1 MRGGR
6 RETGKKS
13 RCIAVAGNRE
23 LADTEDVLK
32 SLQLN
37 RTMTVNPLR
46 PFAGAAFSLLTMTAL
61 PTAAADLTG
70 QEPVSVTIKLGEVD
84 GRHRFTP
91 DSLTLE
97 AGRLYALRLENAGT
111 QPYYF
116 GSPGLA
122 DAVYTRKVVAKDAA
136 GKVVA
141 EIYGPVRR
149 IERSAGNAGEWWVLP
164 VRTGRFD
171 DVTSTKKLAE
181 AGMRATIEVK

>member
-1 MRGGR
+1 
-6 RETGKKS
+6 
-13 RCIAVAGNRE
+13 
-23 LADTEDVLK
+23 
-32 SLQLN
+32 
-37 RTMTVNPLR
+37 MTVNLLR
-46 PFAGAAFSLLTMTAL
+46 SFAGAVLATLTMTAL
-61 PTAAADLTG
+61 QTAAADLTK
-70 QEPVSVTIKLGEVD
+70 QEPVTVTIKLGEKD
-84 GRHRFTP
+84 GQHRFTP

-97 AGRLYALRLENAGT
+97 AGKLYALLLENAGT

-116 GSPGLA
+116 GSSGLA

-149 IERSAGNAGEWWVLP
+149 IEISVGHTVEWWFLP

>member
-1 MRGGR
+1 M
-6 RETGKKS
+6 
-13 RCIAVAGNRE
+13 E
-23 LADTEDVLK
+23 LIVDG
-32 SLQLN
+32 
-37 RTMTVNPLR
+37 TMTVNSPK
-46 PFAGAAFSLLTMTAL
+46 PFAGLVSALLMVFAL
-61 PTAAADLTG
+61 PSAAADLTK
-70 QEPVSVTIKLGEVD
+70 QEPVTVNMRLGEME

-97 AGRLYALRLENAGT
+97 AGKLYSLRLENAGT

-116 GSPGLA
+116 GSAGLA

-149 IERSAGNAGEWWVLP
+149 IEISAGHTVEWWFLP
-164 VRTGRFD
+164 VRTGTFD

>member
-1 MRGGR
+1 VQ
-6 RETGKKS
+6 TG
-13 RCIAVAGNRE
+13 VRE
-23 LADTEDVLK
+23 LAGIRDVLTA
-32 SLQLN
+32 STIAG
-37 RTMTVNPLR
+37 TMTVTHPRPLAR
-46 PFAGAAFSLLTMTAL
+46 AVFAMLTMTAL
-61 PTAAADLTG
+61 PAAAADLTK
-70 QEPVSVTIKLGEVD
+70 QEPVTVTIRLGEVE
-84 GRHRFTP
+84 GQHRFTP

-97 AGRLYALRLENAGT
+97 AGKLYTLRLENTGT

-116 GSPGLA
+116 GSAGLA

-149 IERSAGNAGEWWVLP
+149 IEISAGHTAEWWFVP

-181 AGMRATIEVK
+181 AGMRAAIEVK